1 VNTRFPRRPIDVAV
15 LTCPEFL
22 FDDVHNRT
30 DKHRLICED
39 AVKAKAGMSLPEL
52 PMLLLAI
59 VPLCAVAVYLIT
71 SGVRMPSRVIP
82 TPLGWMSEE
91 WLADYR
97 VSHAS

>member
-1 VNTRFPRRPIDVAV
+1 
-15 LTCPEFL
+15 
-22 FDDVHNRT
+22 
-30 DKHRLICED
+30 
-39 AVKAKAGMSLPEL
+39 
-52 PMLLLAI
+52 MLLFVI

-82 TPLGWMSEE
+82 TTLGWMSEE